1 VVTHREGL
9 RDLSEV
15 AGRPFRRT
23 AYCCTAVFRCFPVS
37 VSVSP
42 VSPPP
47 GRGGGGGGGGGGCR
61 WVLMSSPEE
70 FSVLQQTAAAQASQ
84 QASRQQ
90 WSALDEAEENTD
102 AGPRGAD
109 L

>member
-1 VVTHREGL
+1 
-9 RDLSEV
+9 
-15 AGRPFRRT
+15 
-23 AYCCTAVFRCFPVS
+23 
-37 VSVSP
+37 
-42 VSPPP
+42 
-47 GRGGGGGGGGGGCR
+47 
-61 WVLMSSPEE
+61 MSSPEE